1 MLFFLITSFCDA
13 QTKKIDNLL
22 TRLKKTETKYER
34 LNTILTICEEYQ
46 SLNRD
51 TLYNLA
57 LEAKLLAASQPD
69 KEKKGLAATA
79 LSNAYMQWGWID
91 SALAVLEPMLTN
103 EKNYSESTYFKM
115 QRSNAMI
122 YGSRAEYEK
131 ALSILFPALNG
142 AEKWK
147 DTLNIAA
154 ISNSIGSVSLA
165 RGKPD
170 EALLWIQKAA
180 ALSIGNDKY
189 KPVLAAAYTNAAN
202 AYLQKGD
209 LDSSNHY
216 IELAVTLCR
225 VTENLFILA
234 TALRL
239 QVNILTI
246 KKKFAEAELA
256 LKEMITTRKLTR
268 GTNFF
273 VEDNIQLADFYAN
286 TGQLDKAIEFCLSML
301 KTGNVYDTASAQ
313 FPILT
318 NDPKLRL
325 EFTMALAKYYKQG
338 NRLKEYQETLEQI
351 LLLKDSLY
359 EANSAQAIAESETKY
374 EVQKKENT
382 ILQQKY
388 SLQKNRF
395 LLSGSIALLVM
406 TMIISY
412 FIFRDYRRKQKIKMN
427 IALAEEQAKAEI
439 YVQKAEEKE
448 RMRIAADLHD
458 NIGAYAS
465 AIRTDVDKIAQGN
478 PRHATNNLRNL
489 QQHSQEIMNSL
500 RDTIWV
506 LNKENI
512 TITGIS
518 DRIKDYVNKLRP
530 SYENVQFSI
539 EEDITND
546 IRVNSQT
553 ALNIFRIVQE
563 TIHNSLKHSN
573 ASNVNITV
581 QSSATTTVTINDNGK
596 GMDKL
601 HQNKNGNGFINM
613 QARAAESKLNLFVNS
628 VTDAGT
634 SVRIELPTTN

>member
-256 LKEMITTRKLTR
+256 LKEMITTRKL
-268 GTNFF
+268 
-273 VEDNIQLADFYAN
+273 
-286 TGQLDKAIEFCLSML
+286 
-301 KTGNVYDTASAQ
+301 ASAQ